1 MVILK
6 CITEGLN
13 FYRNEFQTN
22 FIHRRSDPT
31 KKNFSCSSY
40 GPEIFLNLELLKNEQ
55 LLFSEVISQP
65 LAKVI

>member
-1 MVILK
+1 MS
-6 CITEGLN
+6 
-13 FYRNEFQTN
+13 FRQTLY
-22 FIHRRSDPT
+22 IGEVT
-31 KKNFSCSSY
+31 QLKKNFSCSSY